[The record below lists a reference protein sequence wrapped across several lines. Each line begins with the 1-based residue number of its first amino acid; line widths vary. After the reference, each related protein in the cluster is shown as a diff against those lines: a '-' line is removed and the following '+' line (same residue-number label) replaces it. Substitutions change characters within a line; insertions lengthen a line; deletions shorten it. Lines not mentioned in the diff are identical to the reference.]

1 MTAWDVALP
10 GGATCL
16 MQAVRRQV
24 IVACLVQEVGEHVG
38 TFYVPV

>member
-16 MQAVRRQV
+16 MHAVRGQV
-24 IVACLVQEVGEHVG
+24 IVACLVQKVGEQVG
-38 TFYVPV
+38 TFQVSV